1 MSSPDYAP
9 SQANAFSPQA
19 SAHPAQGQAHPG
31 GNQGHHQPPGPGQY
45 PVPAQQ
51 AAGVDNGLGSWFAFS
66 NPGYMRGFLL
76 GAGVTLVLTN
86 PRVKKA
92 MLRGTVKLW
101 SIVQGGVEEV
111 KEQFQD
117 VQAEMSQKEETRS

>member
-1 MSSPDYAP
+1 
-9 SQANAFSPQA
+9 
-19 SAHPAQGQAHPG
+19 
-31 GNQGHHQPPGPGQY
+31 
-45 PVPAQQ
+45 
-51 AAGVDNGLGSWFAFS
+51 
-66 NPGYMRGFLL
+66 MRGFLL